1 MEGTMDKE
9 QIINTAAALAKISQ
23 AELARQIGMQP
34 SNFNQKVK
42 KGTIT
47 DEELEKIAAV
57 CGCTYDR
64 FFTLP
69 DGTKLTVD
77 KLVKPKKTKG
87 KK

>member
-1 MEGTMDKE
+1 MDKE

-23 AELARQIGMQP
+23 AELARKIDMQP

-42 KGTIT
+42 KGSIT
-47 DEELEKIAAV
+47 DEEMEKIAAV
-57 CGCTYDR
+57 CGCTYER
-64 FFTLP
+64 FFILP
-69 DGTKLTVD
+69 DGTKLAVE